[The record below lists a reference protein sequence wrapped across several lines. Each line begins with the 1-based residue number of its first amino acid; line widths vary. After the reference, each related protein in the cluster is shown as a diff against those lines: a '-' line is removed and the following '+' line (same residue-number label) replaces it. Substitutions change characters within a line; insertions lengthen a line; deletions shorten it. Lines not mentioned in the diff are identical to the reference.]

1 MHGLVFVTWEK
12 YLTERFGS
20 DLLNEYRHAI
30 GEGIGETPLT
40 SRVYSDEL
48 LLAGVGA
55 ASRLTRQ
62 TPDTLLHEYGRYFML
77 NGLISRLCAYLLN
90 DIHSARDLLLAM
102 SKAHEQMAYADEQ
115 VTPPLFGYAAMPNEP
130 NGLYLTYDSPRKLCP
145 LLIGAIEG
153 SAERYGEQA
162 QVFEQTCMREG
173 APTCTFAIRF
183 MRPSSPSRQT
193 GALGGGLSQ
202 PSQVAWQS
210 ERWEAQRRL
219 ADAVYAILPN
229 ADGVTLSEAQR
240 RLRATF
246 HDLDEAARPFIVLE
260 AINQLRH
267 AGWVASSANEAGDAL
282 GSRGY
287 WRAPRADGEKSAF

>member
-12 YLTERFGS
+12 YLAERFGS
-20 DLLNEYRHAI
+20 DLLNNYRRAI
-30 GEGIGETPLT
+30 GEGIGSAPLT

-48 LLAGVGA
+48 LLAGVDA
-55 ASRLTRQ
+55 ASHLTRL

-77 NGLISRLCAYLLN
+77 NGLVSRLCAYLLN
-90 DIHSARDLLLAM
+90 DIHTARDLLLAM
-102 SKAHEQMAYADEQ
+102 SKAHEQMGYADEQ
-115 VTPPLFGYAAMPNEP
+115 VTPPLFGYAAMPHEA

-183 MRPSSPSRQT
+183 MRPSSPSR
-193 GALGGGLSQ
+193 GSSALSALGGGLSQ
-202 PSQVAWQS
+202 PAQVALQS

-219 ADAVYAILPN
+219 ADAVYAILPD

-240 RLRATF
+240 RLQATF

-260 AINQLRH
+260 AINHLRH

-282 GSRGY
+282 GSRRY
-287 WRAPRADGEKSAF
+287 WRAPRADN